1 MMTVEPDE
9 KEIWLTVHEVAKV
22 CKKSLRQVQYY
33 AAAKP
38 GERALLQASGGR
50 PSVVRLDHFK
60 KFLRRKFPTRPEF
73 TIAELDALR
82 GPQKPTMI
90 WCRSLHLDHSH
101 LVRPD
106 GTTACSGASNGVKL
120 PYGAAWIPCE
130 AGDYGRKCTRC
141 MGHASG

>member
-1 MMTVEPDE
+1 MTVEPDE

-38 GERALLQASGGR
+38 GERALLQTSGGR

-60 KFLRRKFPTRPEF
+60 KFLRRKFPTRQEF

-82 GPQKPTMI
+82 QPQRI
-90 WCRSLHLDHSH
+90 WCRSLHFEHAH
-101 LVRPD
+101 LVLQST
-106 GTTACSGASNGVKL
+106 GVAACAKLPNGVKL

>member
-73 TIAELDALR
+73 TIAELEALR
-82 GPQKPTMI
+82 PTMI
-90 WCRSLHLDHSH
+90 WCRSLHLNHSH